1 MVSFMFCI
9 KKSHEL
15 CAAHEIQSYMDETK
29 MKRHMK
35 DSLHVTG
42 FDITQGR

>member
-1 MVSFMFCI
+1 MFCI

-15 CAAHEIQSYMDETK
+15 CTAHSVQSYMDETK
-29 MKRHMK
+29 MKRQVK

-42 FDITQGR
+42 FDITQGS